1 MYFFES
7 FWGSRVQ
14 LGHACTECAGLP
26 IQLLTDDAWQGFQSG
41 ALTGL
46 LSESSMLR
54 RCCINAAVE
63 LQSGLH
69 LSHAQVSRGND
80 GDSEEGMQAS
90 SSRGLLIS
98 TAFLARDGMLISMQR
113 EYDAG
118 GSLTEVRSRS
128 AVRGGWVPM

>member
-1 MYFFES
+1 MYFLES

-90 SSRGLLIS
+90 RAAAVAGTVDRHNPLLRSERVEGAARSSLHKHLPKV
-98 TAFLARDGMLISMQR
+98 LP
-113 EYDAG
+113 
-118 GSLTEVRSRS
+118 
-128 AVRGGWVPM
+128 AVAHFF